1 MKNRAAK
8 AVVLVVV
15 GLTVATILTRIFVW
29 RFAEEFGNHLLHL
42 LASLSCGLHPN
53 FPSIISRVRRLLTC
67 PAKAR
72 TARRVSAVKQRVPAP
87 SGDYDASGGRLFAS
101 LSRLTRGRDGIVS

>member
-29 RFAEEFGNHLLHL
+29 RFAEELGDHLLHL
-42 LASLSCGLHPN
+42 LASLS
-53 FPSIISRVRRLLTC
+53 
-67 PAKAR
+67 
-72 TARRVSAVKQRVPAP
+72 
-87 SGDYDASGGRLFAS
+87 
-101 LSRLTRGRDGIVS
+101 